1 LGRPSRKRIRSVIYT
16 LDFVLVA
23 AVAFVERLEPT
34 GATPPLSGATIRPLR
49 RSRLGGLIHEYVQ
62 VA

>member
-1 LGRPSRKRIRSVIYT
+1 LRPGVDAAIGDNDDT